1 MRLCRPPCAI
11 CHRRR
16 RARNHAFPVI
26 PAFISRHRGKLPPQF
41 AQDAFCLCLR
51 GPYPRGFSGVGT
63 RSARRDCRASDYPS
77 STAAPA
83 STSTPRR
90 QPRTRPRHQLQVDSL
105 ELGPAINSKSTASSS
120 APRQHL
126 SKFNRG
132 AGLNFNSKSTPATGP
147 PSTPSRQPRTRP
159 RAASSSAAGA
169 APNTPRRR
177 GHLIVSHV
185 CMLGF

>member
-41 AQDAFCLCLR
+41 EQDAFCLCFR
-51 GPYPRGFSGVGT
+51 GPYPRRFSGVGT

-83 STSTPRR
+83 STSTPSPPPPPAPPSTPSR
-90 QPRTRPRHQLQVDSL
+90 QPRARHRHQLQVDSL
-105 ELGPAINSKSTASSS
+105 ELGTAGLNLNSKFTPAAGTAINSKPTDTS
-120 APRQHL
+120 
-126 SKFNRG
+126 
-132 AGLNFNSKSTPATGP
+132 LNLVSLFVNCHG
-147 PSTPSRQPRTRP
+147 
-159 RAASSSAAGA
+159 
-169 APNTPRRR
+169 RRR
-177 GHLIVSHV
+177 PKHPPPPRSYD
-185 CMLGF
+185 C